1 MSRAVP
7 DRARQLAVRLNLRF
21 GDDARLAAE
30 LNEAQLR
37 LLRANNRLW
46 SGLHPDGMAIVYAEH
61 PAAVDAASAHNR
73 SETLGTPDPL
83 REAQRVHW
91 TVHDSFVEYQ
101 AAAECRRQLAADIG
115 ELAGELIATLIAN
128 GWTEQEAREANVL
141 SLANAREPEHHGTAL

>member
-1 MSRAVP
+1 MNGAVP
-7 DRARQLAVRLNLRF
+7 DRARQLAARLNLRF

-30 LNEAQLR
+30 LNKAQLQ

-73 SETLGTPDPL
+73 SEILGAPDPL

-91 TVHDSFVEYQ
+91 TVHHSFVAYQ
-101 AAAECRRQLAADIG
+101 AAAERRRQLAADIG
-115 ELAGELIATLIAN
+115 ELAGELIATLVAV
-128 GWTEQEAREANVL
+128 GWSEQEAREANVL
-141 SLANAREPEHHGTAL
+141 DLANAREAGHHGTAS